1 MKKLLSIAMALAFFG
16 SLVGVAAA
24 SGTATT
30 TDKTKAEEKADKK
43 MDKAAD
49 KAEKKAAKTKTANG
63 TVKSASADS
72 MVVAGKE
79 KGKDA
84 EWTFAVD
91 AKTKVKR
98 SGKDATAADIKTG
111 DSVQVKYT
119 EDAGKA
125 TAQSVTAKEAKV
137 AKKADNPC
145 AAKGDMKKAP
155 EKK

>member
-1 MKKLLSIAMALAFFG
+1 MKKLLSIAIALAFFG

-30 TDKTKAEEKADKK
+30 TDKKTEDKK

-49 KAEKKAAKTKTANG
+49 KAEKKADKKPSAKSANG
-63 TVKSASADS
+63 TVKSATADS
-72 MVVAGKE
+72 IVVAGKE

-91 AKTKVKR
+91 PNTKIKR
-98 SGKDATAADIKTG
+98 SGKDATAADVKAG

-119 EDAGKA
+119 EDGGKA
-125 TAQSVTAKEAKV
+125 TAQSVTAKEAKM
-137 AKKADNPC
+137 KKAENPC
-145 AAKGDMKKAP
+145 AAKKAP
-155 EKK
+155 AEKK